1 VASLLPQQHRLLRV
15 NILGCWE
22 TPSQCSVV
30 GDGHP
35 SLMGHNSLLLRSVSC
50 SEATLPDRAVGRDTL
65 TSKVLN
71 RRQARWAQELAGYD
85 FVINSI
91 PGTPWLWWLAGL
103 YPRYLLGRERYR
115 WRNRVQ
121 TLPPDHPL
129 GEGYRLPR
137 TKAGVVCIRQLKA
150 SNQALSGSHVI
161 RSLEL
166 SSDFPQPRPGRT
178 KSRLRIWSRGGGPI
192 NHNLASGTALRPNL
206 SSSCLIGGA
215 SLGGLPRHQDMV
227 TSSSTTSGSTT
238 RRVRSKLA
246 LAARQY
252 PEATSS
258 SAPSPPL
265 TILLLAAWTPEHFG
279 THINCSRIEK
289 SQLEPSG
296 LARDHPI
303 LIHILFFRLD
313 PPLRVIGRAHDD
325 GGQ

>member
-1 VASLLPQQHRLLRV
+1 MYGLAQLDIGLSQVGARGRLIPVGFSAVEAVLSETAHAALRV
-15 NILGCWE
+15 LFPFWR
-22 TPSQCSVV
+22 T
-30 GDGHP
+30 
-35 SLMGHNSLLLRSVSC
+35 
-50 SEATLPDRAVGRDTL
+50 
-65 TSKVLN
+65 
-71 RRQARWAQELAGYD
+71 
-85 FVINSI
+85 I
-91 PGTPWLWWLAGL
+91 PTPWLWWLAGL
-103 YPRYLLGRERYR
+103 YLRYLLDREGYR

-246 LAARQY
+246 LAARQIQR
-252 PEATSS
+252 PL
-258 SAPSPPL
+258 PPVPPL
-265 TILLLAAWTPEHFG
+265 LP
-279 THINCSRIEK
+279 
-289 SQLEPSG
+289 
-296 LARDHPI
+296 
-303 LIHILFFRLD
+303 
-313 PPLRVIGRAHDD
+313 
-325 GGQ
+325 